1 MPPEPVQ
8 LEKNRARRSI
18 LNREIPALIAGFS
31 FFCLLCGYYIL
42 RPMRAEI
49 AVQYGPEQVQW
60 LFTLTFVC
68 TLICVPIFGLAT
80 RYTPLKLL
88 PPFAFV
94 FFISNLI
101 AFALFLGEDLG
112 GALAGALFVWLS
124 VFNMLVVALFW
135 SVVSDVFASDA
146 ARRDYGFV
154 AAGGTA
160 GTLVGPGLVALLGSG
175 WSNASL
181 LGASAGLL
189 ALCGLSLTLLRA
201 RYAENPQAQ
210 TQPLGGSIFAG
221 FRLALARAPLRDI
234 LLIILCYSAVAT
246 LLYVQLTESVKGEFP
261 DPDERRRLFAGF
273 DLAVSAATLGLQ
285 VFGVRP
291 IFTRLGLGVA
301 LSVAPALMIFGSLV
315 AGAWS
320 LVFVIVGVQF
330 VLRASEFAL
339 SKPAR
344 EVIYTSV
351 DEESRYKAKNFI
363 DTAAYRAGDALSAWA
378 GAGLQALGSN
388 ILVFAA
394 APIAAL
400 WFWVGLRAGR
410 REDARGAG
418 GRSDARSQ
426 E

>member
-1 MPPEPVQ
+1 MHNAPVHS
-8 LEKNRARRSI
+8 EKSGAPRSAPG
-18 LNREIPALIAGFS
+18 REIPALLAGFS

-68 TLICVPIFGLAT
+68 TLICVPIFGLVA

-88 PPFAFV
+88 PPFVFA

-101 AFALFLGEDLG
+101 AFALLLDEQLG
-112 GALAGALFVWLS
+112 GPLAGALFVWLS
-124 VFNMLVVALFW
+124 VFNMLAVALFW
-135 SVVSDVFASDA
+135 SVVSDAFASDQ

-160 GTLVGPGLVALLGSG
+160 GTLVGPGLVALAGSG
-175 WSNASL
+175 WSNAWL
-181 LGASAGLL
+181 LGASAALLGVSGLV
-189 ALCGLSLTLLRA
+189 LTLLRA
-201 RYAENPQAQ
+201 RYAENPTAQ
-210 TQPLGGSIFAG
+210 SAPLGGSIFAG
-221 FRLALARAPLRDI
+221 FRLALVRPPLRDI
-234 LLIILCYSAVAT
+234 LLIILCYSATAT

-261 DPDERRRLFAGF
+261 DPDERRRLFAAF

-285 VFGVRP
+285 VFGARP
-291 IFTRLGLGVA
+291 VFTRLGLGAA
-301 LSVAPALMIFGSLV
+301 LTIAPALMFAGSLG
-315 AGAWS
+315 AGLWS
-320 LVFVIVGVQF
+320 LVFVIVAVQF
-330 VLRASEFAL
+330 VLRTTEFAL

-344 EVIYTSV
+344 EVIYTNV

-363 DTAAYRAGDALSAWA
+363 DTAAYRAGDAISAWA

-394 APIAAL
+394 APVAAI
-400 WFWVGLRAGR
+400 WFVIGLRAGR
-410 REDARGAG
+410 REDARAAE
-418 GRSDARSQ
+418 GRA
-426 E
+426 